1 LPYRA
6 VVVATSLT
14 ALGLA
19 AVPAL
24 AQAPRTLT
32 FKETEKGSTFS
43 YVDNPPRG
51 TRGRPRPSIGDTLV
65 FSEPLVSNSG
75 ARRGSL
81 HATCTL
87 TSNSTKSTPAL
98 CYGVFALKEG
108 QIVVMVSSANLDA
121 KTTEGAVIGGTR
133 AYAGARGTFSSTTT
147 KTGSDDTITL
157 TG

>member
-1 LPYRA
+1 MPHRA
-6 VVVATSLT
+6 VVLATGLA

-19 AVPAL
+19 AAPAA

-51 TRGRPRPSIGDTLV
+51 KASRPRPSVGDVLV
-65 FSEPLVSNSG
+65 FNEPLVSSSG
-75 ARRGSL
+75 ARRGTL

-87 TSNSTKSTPAL
+87 TSASTKRTAAL
-98 CYGVFALKEG
+98 CYGVYALKEG

-121 KTTEGAVIGGTR
+121 DVTQGAVIGGTR
-133 AYAGARGTFSSTTT
+133 AYAGARGTFSSKTT
-147 KTGSDDTITL
+147 KTGADDTVTL
-157 TG
+157 SG